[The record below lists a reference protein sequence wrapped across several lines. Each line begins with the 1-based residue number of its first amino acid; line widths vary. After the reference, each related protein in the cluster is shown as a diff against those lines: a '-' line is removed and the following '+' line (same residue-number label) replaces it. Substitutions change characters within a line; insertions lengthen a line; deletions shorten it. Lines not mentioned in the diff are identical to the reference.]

1 MSNEQLTRK
10 RLNVLRSIITESN
23 NAAKTSSPIRSDL
36 QVLAML
42 KKRKNSS
49 EAAQKEA
56 RDVKRED
63 IAEKQQ
69 AEIDII
75 DEYAGSVQMMAE
87 EDIKSAITGVVDQ
100 MKSVADTKA
109 GQILKEIFKTGGVL
123 DGKPVERSQV
133 AKIVNDLLGG
143 KS

>member
-1 MSNEQLTRK
+1 
-10 RLNVLRSIITESN
+10 
-23 NAAKTSSPIRSDL
+23 
-36 QVLAML
+36 ML